1 MKILAISH
9 EYPPIGGGGSNACL
23 FLLRGFLRRGH
34 EATLITAGFKG
45 LPENETTKDGVK
57 IIRVPAKRENKEHCS
72 FPEMFDF
79 LNKAKRYAVGLCKQE
94 QFDIALI
101 FFGIPSGPIGVSL
114 KRKFGLPFIIRF
126 GGGDIP
132 GFQDR
137 FKSVYKLLGLAIKK
151 IWKKSDARV
160 ANSEGLRKL
169 AYDFY
174 DKEEFKVIP
183 NGVDTEMFR
192 PDDMRV
198 SGSVYKIL
206 FVSRLIER
214 KGLQFVIPQIAGLRD
229 ELEAKGKGIRLTIV
243 GDGPYRE
250 KLETIA
256 KENDVWDVIDFV
268 GQKDKDQIVSF
279 YQDAD
284 VFILPSKKEGM
295 PNVVLEAM
303 SCGLPIVMTP
313 CQGSDELIKDNGFV
327 CAPEEFG
334 EKLRILAFDDAKRR
348 VMSLASGS
356 RVRSEFTWD
365 VTTDKYLDLMKKVI
379 KKDAK
384 WKN

>member
-1 MKILAISH
+1 MNILAISH

-23 FLLRGFLRRGH
+23 FLLRGFVRRGH
-34 EATLITAGFKG
+34 TATLVTAGFEK
-45 LPENETTKDGVK
+45 LPAEEITKDGVK
-57 IIRVPAKRENKEHCS
+57 IYRVPSKRSNKEHCS

-79 LNKAKRYAVGLCKQE
+79 LKKAKKFSYGLCKKE
-94 QFDIALI
+94 KYDIALI

-114 KRKFGLPFIIRF
+114 KRKFGIPFVIRF

-137 FKSVYKLLGLAIKK
+137 FKSVYKLLGPSIKK

-174 DKEEFKVIP
+174 DKEKFEVIP
-183 NGVDTEMFR
+183 NGVDSDMFK

-198 SGSVYKIL
+198 TGRVFKIL

-214 KGLQFVIPQIAGLRD
+214 KGLQFVIPQLPSLRD
-229 ELEAKGKGIRLTIV
+229 ELEARGKGLRLTIV
-243 GDGPYRE
+243 GDGPYRDTLE
-250 KLETIA
+250 KIA
-256 KENDVWDVIDFV
+256 KDNGVYDVIDFV
-268 GQKDKDQIVSF
+268 GQKDKDQIVPY

-303 SCGLPIVMTP
+303 ACGLPIVMTP
-313 CQGSDELIKDNGFV
+313 CQGSKELVADNGYV
-327 CAPEEFG
+327 CDAAEFG
-334 EKLRILAFDDAKRR
+334 DKLHELAFDDAKRR
-348 VMSLASGS
+348 VMGLASGS

-365 VTTDKYLDLMKKVI
+365 ATTEKYMKVMKEI
-379 KKDAK
+379 LSKEGK
-384 WKN
+384 

>member
-1 MKILAISH
+1 MNILAISH

-23 FLLRGFLRRGH
+23 FLLRGFVKRGH
-34 EATLITAGFKG
+34 KATLVTSGFVN
-45 LPENETTKDGVK
+45 LPEKETTKDGVV
-57 IIRVPAKRENKEHCS
+57 IYRVPSKRANKEHCS
-72 FPEMFDF
+72 FSEMFDF
-79 LNKAKRYAVGLCKQE
+79 LKKAKKFSINLCRKE
-94 QFDIALI
+94 NFDIALI

-114 KRKFGLPFIIRF
+114 KRKFNLPFIIRF

-137 FKSVYKLLGLAIKK
+137 FKSVYKLLGPSIKN
-151 IWKKSDARV
+151 IWKTSDARV

-174 DKEEFKVIP
+174 DKEKFEVIP
-183 NGVDTEMFR
+183 NGVDSDTFK

-198 SGSVYKIL
+198 SGKVFKVL

-214 KGLQFVIPQIAGLRD
+214 KGLQFVIPQLPALRD
-229 ELEAKGKGIRLTIV
+229 ELEAKGKGLRLTIV
-243 GDGPYRE
+243 GDGPYRDT
-250 KLETIA
+250 LEVIA
-256 KENDVWDVIDFV
+256 KEHGVSDIIDFV
-268 GQKDKDQIVSF
+268 GQKDKDQIVPY

-303 SCGLPIVMTP
+303 ACGLPIVMTP

-327 CAPEEFG
+327 CKAKDFG
-334 EKLRILAFDDAKRR
+334 EKLRILAFDDAQRR
-348 VMSLASGS
+348 LMGLNSGS
-356 RVRSEFTWD
+356 RVRSNFTWD
-365 VTTDKYLDLMKKVI
+365 ATTDKYINLMKEI
-379 KKDAK
+379 LSKKGK
-384 WKN
+384 

>member
-1 MKILAISH
+1 MNILAISH

-23 FLLRGFLRRGH
+23 FLLRGFAKRGH
-34 EATLITAGFKG
+34 AVTLVTAGFEN
-45 LPENETTKDGVK
+45 LPAEEITKDGVK
-57 IIRVPAKRENKEHCS
+57 IYRVPSKRSNKEHCS
-72 FPEMFDF
+72 FSEMFDF
-79 LNKAKRYAVGLCKQE
+79 MKKAKKFSNWLCGKDQY
-94 QFDIALI
+94 DVALI

-114 KRKFGLPFIIRF
+114 KRKFGIPFVIRF

-137 FKSVYKLLGLAIKK
+137 FKSIYKLLGPSIKK

-174 DKEEFKVIP
+174 DKEKFEVIP
-183 NGVDTEMFR
+183 NGVDAEMFK
-192 PDDMRV
+192 PDDMRT
-198 SGSVYKIL
+198 SGRVFKIL

-214 KGLQFVIPQIAGLRD
+214 KGLQFVIPQLPSLRD
-229 ELEAKGKGIRLTIV
+229 ELEARGRGLRLTIV
-243 GDGPYRE
+243 GDGPYRDT
-250 KLETIA
+250 LENLA
-256 KENDVWDVIDFV
+256 KNHGVYDIIDFV
-268 GQKDKDQIVSF
+268 GQKDKDQIVPY

-313 CQGSDELIKDNGFV
+313 CQGSDELVSDNGFV
-327 CAPEEFG
+327 CDASEFG
-334 EKLRILAFDDAKRR
+334 EKLHDLAFDDAKRR
-348 VMSLASGS
+348 VMGLASGG
-356 RVRSEFTWD
+356 RVRREFTWD
-365 VTTDKYLDLMKKVI
+365 STTEKYIKLMKEI
-379 KKDAK
+379 LSKKGK
-384 WKN
+384 